1 MSSIWGSIAK
11 GIDYVNDLNKGFFQL
26 SFEEQQELGIWGRIK
41 YYNWNFEFAMLGIM
55 VILFLISYY
64 GKTLNNKYADKIFVT
79 LNKFLL
85 TELSF
90 AKVGFSASGK
100 KLPYV
105 EEQNNTW
112 FTTFA
117 TGRSTIE
124 SVIIKAHLKPRHNPL
139 ALMTQVALA
148 NTFPSL
154 VESDVNEFIS
164 VTITPNG
171 QFVATEDAK
180 VSPNAAETLSKFKFI
195 TSVVNKSVM
204 TKARDSNYFLS
215 LTHTSES
222 DAVPLEYVFMS
233 ESNKLNGFIP
243 HYTDSEFG
251 ELLTKCSKFLQFIAF
266 TDLPEEKPITDKL
279 WDANQSPRCII
290 KTALITSDK
299 DIELLKELI
308 SKVVEIF
315 DTVTKEIQTKSTN
328 TFVTADILKK
338 SIQLRKEE
346 LAKIIKVMKQVEREM
361 IQEKK
366 LEEEKQKRKNLRN
379 QHSEKELDK
388 IEQKKREK
396 RERRMKNKQK
406 VKM

>member
-180 VSPNAAETLSKFKFI
+180 VG
-195 TSVVNKSVM
+195 
-204 TKARDSNYFLS
+204 R
-215 LTHTSES
+215 
-222 DAVPLEYVFMS
+222 
-233 ESNKLNGFIP
+233 
-243 HYTDSEFG
+243 
-251 ELLTKCSKFLQFIAF
+251 
-266 TDLPEEKPITDKL
+266 
-279 WDANQSPRCII
+279 
-290 KTALITSDK
+290 
-299 DIELLKELI
+299 
-308 SKVVEIF
+308 
-315 DTVTKEIQTKSTN
+315 
-328 TFVTADILKK
+328 
-338 SIQLRKEE
+338 
-346 LAKIIKVMKQVEREM
+346 
-361 IQEKK
+361 
-366 LEEEKQKRKNLRN
+366 NLYSS
-379 QHSEKELDK
+379 H
-388 IEQKKREK
+388 
-396 RERRMKNKQK
+396 
-406 VKM
+406 